1 MIIQDINFGQNFA
14 RTMKNKGLS
23 DNDIFKIKIWSSDYP
38 KEHPICGHWI
48 IPSERIVIQND
59 DHDQQFGGSSSRDMG
74 DKGSVL
80 VKEKNIQKHKFFL
93 QELFRRN
100 DGNWKIRLI
109 LSSYIS

>member
-38 KEHPICGHWI
+38 KEYPICGHWI

-80 VKEKNIQKHKFFL
+80 KRKKYSKT
-93 QELFRRN
+93 
-100 DGNWKIRLI
+100 
-109 LSSYIS
+109 